1 LAALR
6 PRLQPDCR
14 SSHRFNYR
22 SNIVKFGKRKNYM
35 RRESQVVSKRAASL
49 AIKLGV
55 LAAIAML
62 SGCSLFSSKKEMNPP
77 APLVEFK
84 QSLRTQ
90 TVWTASVGKAG
101 SFQFSPV
108 YANDSVFAAGA
119 DGTVVRLNAA
129 TGQTVW
135 RINAG
140 SLTAGVGSD
149 GNVVAV
155 VGDKGAVQA
164 FDANGKSLWK
174 ASAPTEVLSAPA
186 VGYGLVIVRSIDNS
200 ITAFDADNGTRRWS
214 IQRPLPSLTLRTA
227 PGIALDAQ
235 TAYVAL
241 PGGRLSA
248 LALNNGGPRW
258 EVVVGDQRGTTELE
272 RIADVSG
279 VPALGV
285 RDVCAVAHQGRIG
298 CFDVGNGN
306 VRWGKEFSS
315 DSGVTLD
322 DRFVFSA
329 DEKGG
334 VTEFARDTGASMW
347 RNAKLAYRRL
357 SAPIAVGKAVAVG
370 DYQGYIH
377 FLSRDDGSFVA
388 RTSTD
393 GSPIQVTPIAAGQN
407 VVFQTQAGTLVALA
421 AE

>member
-1 LAALR
+1 
-6 PRLQPDCR
+6 
-14 SSHRFNYR
+14 
-22 SNIVKFGKRKNYM
+22 M
-35 RRESQVVSKRAASL
+35 RRESQVVSQRAASL
-49 AIKLGV
+49 SIKLGA
-55 LAAIAML
+55 LAAVALL
-62 SGCSLFSSKKEMNPP
+62 SGCSLFSSKKEVNPP

-84 QSLRTQ
+84 PTLRTS
-90 TVWTASVGKAG
+90 TVWSASVGKAG
-101 SFQFSPV
+101 NFQFSPV
-108 YANDSVFAAGA
+108 FANDSVFAASA
-119 DGTVVRLNAA
+119 DGNVVRLNAA
-129 TGQTVW
+129 TGQSIW
-135 RINAG
+135 RVSAG

-155 VGDKGAVQA
+155 VGEKGLVQA

-186 VGYGLVIVRSIDNS
+186 VGYGLVVVRSIDNRV
-200 ITAFDADNGTRRWS
+200 TAFDAENGTRRWS
-214 IQRPLPSLTLRTA
+214 ILRPLPTLTLRTA
-227 PGIALDAQ
+227 PGVVLDAS

-248 LALNNGGPRW
+248 LALNNGAPRW
-258 EVVVGDQRGTTELE
+258 EVAVGDPRGTTELE

-285 RDVCAVAHQGRIG
+285 RDVCAVAYQGRIG

-322 DRFVFSA
+322 DRYVFSA
-329 DEKGG
+329 DDKGG
-334 VTEFARDTGASMW
+334 VSEFARDTGASMW
-347 RNAKLAYRRL
+347 RNTKLSYRRL

-377 FLSRDDGSFVA
+377 FLSREDGSLVSRA
-388 RTSTD
+388 STD

>member
-1 LAALR
+1 
-6 PRLQPDCR
+6 
-14 SSHRFNYR
+14 
-22 SNIVKFGKRKNYM
+22 M
-35 RRESQVVSKRAASL
+35 RRESQVESQVVSMRAGSL
-49 AIKLGV
+49 AVKLSA
-55 LAAIAML
+55 LAAVALL
-62 SGCSLFSSKKEMNPP
+62 SGCSLFSSKKEVNPP
-77 APLVEFK
+77 AALVEFK
-84 QSLRTQ
+84 QTLRTK
-90 TVWTASVGKAG
+90 TVWTTSVGKAG
-101 SFQFSPV
+101 NFQFSPV
-108 YANDSVFAAGA
+108 FAADSIFAAGA
-119 DGTVVRLNAA
+119 DGTVVRVNAA
-129 TGQTVW
+129 TGQAIW
-135 RINAG
+135 RISAG

-149 GNVVAV
+149 GNTVAV
-155 VGDKGAVQA
+155 VGEKGVVQA
-164 FDANGKSLWK
+164 FDASGKSLWK

-186 VGYGLVIVRSIDNS
+186 VGYGLVVVRSIDNR
-200 ITAFDADNGTRRWS
+200 ITAFDAENGTRRWS
-214 IQRPLPSLTLRTA
+214 ILRPLPTLTLRTA
-227 PGIALDAQ
+227 PGIVLDSQ
-235 TAYVAL
+235 SAYVAL

-258 EVVVGDQRGTTELE
+258 EVAVGDPRGTTELE

-285 RDVCAVAHQGRIG
+285 RDVCAVAYQGRIG
-298 CFDVGNGN
+298 CFDVSNGN

-322 DRFVFSA
+322 DRYVYSA
-329 DEKGG
+329 DDKGG
-334 VTEFARDTGASMW
+334 VTEFVRDTGASMW
-347 RNAKLAYRRL
+347 HNTKLSYRRL

>member
-1 LAALR
+1 
-6 PRLQPDCR
+6 
-14 SSHRFNYR
+14 
-22 SNIVKFGKRKNYM
+22 M

-49 AIKLGV
+49 AIKLGA
-55 LAAIAML
+55 LAAVALL
-62 SGCSLFSSKKEMNPP
+62 SGCSLFSSKKEVNPP

-84 QSLRTQ
+84 PTLRTS

-101 SFQFSPV
+101 NFQFSPV
-108 YANDSVFAAGA
+108 FANDSIFAASA
-119 DGTVVRLNAA
+119 DGNVVRLNAA
-129 TGQTVW
+129 TGQSIW
-135 RINAG
+135 RVSAG

-155 VGDKGAVQA
+155 VGEKGLVQA

-186 VGYGLVIVRSIDNS
+186 VGYGLVVVRSIDNRV
-200 ITAFDADNGTRRWS
+200 TAFDAENGTRRWS
-214 IQRPLPSLTLRTA
+214 ILRPLPTLTLRTA
-227 PGIALDAQ
+227 PGIVLDAL

-241 PGGRLSA
+241 PGGRLAA
-248 LALNNGGPRW
+248 LALNNGAPRW
-258 EVVVGDQRGTTELE
+258 EVAVGDPRGTTELE

-285 RDVCAVAHQGRIG
+285 RDVCAVAYQGRIG

-315 DSGVTLD
+315 DSGVTVD
-322 DRFVFSA
+322 DRYAFSA
-329 DEKGG
+329 DDKGG

-347 RNAKLAYRRL
+347 RNTKLSYRRL

-377 FLSRDDGSFVA
+377 FLSRDDGSLVSRA
-388 RTSTD
+388 STD

-407 VVFQTQAGTLVALA
+407 VVFQTQAGTVVALA

>member
-1 LAALR
+1 
-6 PRLQPDCR
+6 
-14 SSHRFNYR
+14 
-22 SNIVKFGKRKNYM
+22 M
-35 RRESQVVSKRAASL
+35 RRESQVVSQRAASL
-49 AIKLGV
+49 AIKLGA
-55 LAAIAML
+55 LAAVALL
-62 SGCSLFSSKKEMNPP
+62 SGCSLFSSKKEVNPP

-84 QSLRTQ
+84 PTLRTS

-101 SFQFSPV
+101 NFQFSPV
-108 YANDSVFAAGA
+108 FANDSVFAASA
-119 DGTVVRLNAA
+119 DGNVVRLNAA
-129 TGQTVW
+129 TGQSIW
-135 RINAG
+135 RVSAG

-155 VGDKGAVQA
+155 VGEKGLVQA

-186 VGYGLVIVRSIDNS
+186 VGYGLVVVRSIDNRV
-200 ITAFDADNGTRRWS
+200 TAFDAENGTRRWS
-214 IQRPLPSLTLRTA
+214 ILRPLPTLTLRTA
-227 PGIALDAQ
+227 PGVVLDAS

-248 LALNNGGPRW
+248 LALNNGAPRW
-258 EVVVGDQRGTTELE
+258 EVAVGDPRGTTELE

-285 RDVCAVAHQGRIG
+285 RDVCAVAYQGRIG

-322 DRFVFSA
+322 DRYVFSA
-329 DEKGG
+329 DDKGG
-334 VTEFARDTGASMW
+334 VSEFARDTGASMW
-347 RNAKLAYRRL
+347 RNTKLSYRRL

-377 FLSRDDGSFVA
+377 FLSREDGSLVSRA
-388 RTSTD
+388 STD